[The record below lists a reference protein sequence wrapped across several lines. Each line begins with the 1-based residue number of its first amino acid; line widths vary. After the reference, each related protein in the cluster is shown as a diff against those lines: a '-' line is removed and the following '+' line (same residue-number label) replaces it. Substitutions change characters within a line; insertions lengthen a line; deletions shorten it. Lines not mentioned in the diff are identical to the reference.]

1 MKEVS
6 VPAAKMEAMKESAAN
21 LLDAVWKLRAMAT
34 LVYHDRGQQQG
45 DLTLDASAAE
55 GVSLILDQVADDIR
69 DNSDN
74 ITDSIRELMLPE
86 PTTAPGPKL
95 HRQGVQE

>member
-1 MKEVS
+1 MGKVAVS
-6 VPAAKMEAMKESAAN
+6 SEKKAMQDSAAN

-55 GVSLILDQVADDIR
+55 GVSLILNQLADEIR

-74 ITDSIRELMLPE
+74 ISDSIRDCTKRGTEDE
-86 PTTAPGPKL
+86 KDG
-95 HRQGVQE
+95 